1 MDAISAVSEG
11 YQEMSSSAQQAMA
24 MNSLQE
30 AMNQDEE
37 TMEALLEN
45 VEETADTATRQELE
59 QAVNPHLG
67 QNIDTTV

>member
-1 MDAISAVSEG
+1 MEAISAISEG
-11 YQEMSSSAQQAMA
+11 YQDMSNSVQQAMS

-30 AMNQDEE
+30 AMNQNEE
-37 TMEALLEN
+37 TVETLLES

-59 QAVNPHLG
+59 QAVSPHLG

>member
-1 MDAISAVSEG
+1 MEAISAVSEG
-11 YQEMSSSAQQAMA
+11 YQDMSNSVQQAMS

-37 TMEALLEN
+37 AMETLLEE
-45 VEETADTATRQELE
+45 VEETADAATRQELE
-59 QAVNPHLG
+59 QAVSPHLG